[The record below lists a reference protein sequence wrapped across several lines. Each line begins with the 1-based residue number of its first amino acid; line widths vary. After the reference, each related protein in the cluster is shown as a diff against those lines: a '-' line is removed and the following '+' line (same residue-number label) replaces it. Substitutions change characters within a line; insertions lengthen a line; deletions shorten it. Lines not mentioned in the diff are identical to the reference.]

1 MSEQKRENGLLARG
15 QSLIRDIMLA
25 VFGNEALFLI
35 VAFLYA
41 TLGDN
46 AIAAWY
52 CEPVSLLYGY
62 IVIPWGAALCLLR
75 LQRRAASLEPARAD
89 VVTLFVLYLW
99 ILVPF
104 AIRFG
109 FTGKNATAW
118 YGYAVMFFGIYA
130 SISERKQR
138 EREMLMATM
147 SVLSAVFAY
156 VFCGALLFC
165 AWSGT
170 IYAADLGPFGFGVVE
185 GWLCSGVH
193 YNITG
198 MIVISLCMMCVMG
211 VGYYRNIL
219 LKLFCLI
226 PAVMSMAVIVLSQ
239 SRTSRYALLAV
250 LAAAAFDGVRR
261 VLCRRNAAAG
271 LLAAVLAGA
280 VVLGGGYWG
289 ADRMTRAAIAHYNQ
303 LAYDAALQAALAEQA
318 EAQQAEPSAEETPTE
333 APVEPSA
340 EEVPEVA
347 VEPSVEE
354 TTAETP
360 VEPSAEET
368 TVETPVEPSAE
379 EVQEAPVEP
388 SVEETMAETP
398 VEAAEPPVQEAA
410 AEPAVP
416 EIQISEV
423 QARELANTDGSFS
436 NRTDIWRAV
445 FMLWHDNPKMMM
457 IGNGV
462 NQTGH
467 KIASYLPWGSGVA
480 VHNAYLQWAADFG
493 LIGLAPQIVFLA
505 IAVWQ
510 TIRVFFASKRP
521 RGALG
526 LCMMAFAGLLIGMME
541 SATLNAMLPIN
552 LMFMF
557 ALAQLSAMSR
567 DIAKK

>member
-41 TLGDN
+41 TLADN

-52 CEPVSLLYGY
+52 REPVNLLYGY

-89 VVTLFVLYLW
+89 VVTLFVLYIW

-118 YGYAVMFFGIYA
+118 HGYAVMFFGIYA

-170 IYAADLGPFGFGVVE
+170 VYAAGLGTFGFGVVN

-198 MIVISLCMMCVMG
+198 MIAISLCMMCVMG

-261 VLCRRNAAAG
+261 ALCRRNAAAG

-280 VVLGGGYWG
+280 VVLGSGYWS

-303 LAYDAALQAALAEQA
+303 LAYDAALRAALAEQA
-318 EAQQAEPSAEETPTE
+318 EAPVEASTEETTAE

-340 EEVPEVA
+340 G
-347 VEPSVEE
+347 E
-354 TTAETP
+354 TTAE
-360 VEPSAEET
+360 A
-368 TVETPVEPSAE
+368 
-379 EVQEAPVEP
+379 
-388 SVEETMAETP
+388 P

-416 EIQISEV
+416 DIQVSQV
-423 QARELANTDGSFS
+423 RARALDNADGSFS

-445 FMLWHDNPKMMM
+445 FMFWRDNPKMMM

-467 KIASYLPWGSGVA
+467 KIGQYIFWTDGVA

-510 TIRVFFASKRP
+510 TIRVFFASKRA

-567 DIAKK
+567 DAAKK

>member
-41 TLGDN
+41 TLGDS
-46 AIAAWY
+46 AIVAWY
-52 CEPVSLLYGY
+52 REPMSLLYGY

-75 LQRRAASLEPARAD
+75 LQRRASSLEPARAD

-109 FTGKNATAW
+109 FTGKNVTAW

-261 VLCRRNAAAG
+261 ALCRRNAAVG

-303 LAYDAALQAALAEQA
+303 LAYDAALQATLAEQA
-318 EAQQAEPSAEETPTE
+318 EAQQAEPSAEETTTE
-333 APVEPSA
+333 ALVEPSV

-354 TTAETP
+354 VPEVA

-368 TVETPVEPSAE
+368 PVEA
-379 EVQEAPVEP
+379 
-388 SVEETMAETP
+388 P

-493 LIGLAPQIVFLA
+493 LIGLVPQIVFLT

-567 DIAKK
+567 DAAKK

>member
-1 MSEQKRENGLLARG
+1 MMSEQKRENGLLARG
-15 QSLIRDIMLA
+15 QSLIRDILLA

-35 VAFLYA
+35 VTFLYA
-41 TLGDN
+41 TLGDS
-46 AIAAWY
+46 AIVAWY
-52 CEPVSLLYGY
+52 REPMSLLYGY

-75 LQRRAASLEPARAD
+75 LQRRASSLEPARAD

-118 YGYAVMFFGIYA
+118 HGYAVMFFGIYA

-170 IYAADLGPFGFGVVE
+170 IYAADLGPFGFGAVE

-261 VLCRRNAAAG
+261 ALCRRNVAAG

-318 EAQQAEPSAEETPTE
+318 EAQQAEPSAEETTAAEEPTEPSAEE
-333 APVEPSA
+333 APVEAAEPSAEEAPEAQPTEPSA
-340 EEVPEVA
+340 EEVSEA
-347 VEPSVEE
+347 SVEA
-354 TTAETP
+354 T
-360 VEPSAEET
+360 
-368 TVETPVEPSAE
+368 
-379 EVQEAPVEP
+379 
-388 SVEETMAETP
+388 
-398 VEAAEPPVQEAA
+398 

-467 KIASYLPWGSGVA
+467 KIGQYISWTDGVA

-493 LIGLAPQIVFLA
+493 LIGLVPQIVFLA

>member
-52 CEPVSLLYGY
+52 REPVSLLYGY

-118 YGYAVMFFGIYA
+118 HGYAVMFFGIYA

-170 IYAADLGPFGFGVVE
+170 IYAADLGPFGFGAVE

-261 VLCRRNAAAG
+261 ALCRRNVAAG

-318 EAQQAEPSAEETPTE
+318 EAQQAEPSAEETTAAEEPTEPSAEE
-333 APVEPSA
+333 APVEAAEPSAEEAPEAQPTEPSA
-340 EEVPEVA
+340 EEVSEA
-347 VEPSVEE
+347 SVEA
-354 TTAETP
+354 T
-360 VEPSAEET
+360 
-368 TVETPVEPSAE
+368 
-379 EVQEAPVEP
+379 
-388 SVEETMAETP
+388 
-398 VEAAEPPVQEAA
+398 

-467 KIASYLPWGSGVA
+467 KIGQYISWTDGVA

-493 LIGLAPQIVFLA
+493 LIGLVPQIVFLA

-510 TIRVFFASKRP
+510 TIRVFFAPKRP

-526 LCMMAFAGLLIGMME
+526 LCMMTFASLLIGMME
-541 SATLNAMLPIN
+541 SATLSAMLPIN

-567 DIAKK
+567 DVAKK

>member
-35 VAFLYA
+35 AAFLYA
-41 TLGDN
+41 TLADN

-52 CEPVSLLYGY
+52 REPVSLLYGY

-170 IYAADLGPFGFGVVE
+170 IYAADLGPFGFGVVN

-261 VLCRRNAAAG
+261 ALCRRNAAAG

-318 EAQQAEPSAEETPTE
+318 EAQQAEPSAEETTTEAPVEPSAEEVQEAPVEPSAEEVQE

-347 VEPSVEE
+347 VEPSAEE

-360 VEPSAEET
+360 VEPNA
-368 TVETPVEPSAE
+368 
-379 EVQEAPVEP
+379 
-388 SVEETMAETP
+388 EETMAETP

-445 FMLWHDNPKMMM
+445 IMLWHDNPKMMM

-462 NQTGH
+462 NQTGY
-467 KIASYLPWGSGVA
+467 KIGQYISWTDGVA

>member
-1 MSEQKRENGLLARG
+1 MSEQKRETGLLARG

-52 CEPVSLLYGY
+52 REPVSLLYGY

-118 YGYAVMFFGIYA
+118 YGYAVMFFGIYS

-170 IYAADLGPFGFGVVE
+170 IYAADLGPFGFGVVN

-261 VLCRRNAAAG
+261 ALCRRNVAAG

-318 EAQQAEPSAEETPTE
+318 EAQPTEPSAKETTAAEEPTEPSAEEMTAE
-333 APVEPSA
+333 APVEPST
-340 EEVPEVA
+340 EEM
-347 VEPSVEE
+347 
-354 TTAETP
+354 TA
-360 VEPSAEET
+360 
-368 TVETPVEPSAE
+368 
-379 EVQEAPVEP
+379 EAPVEP
-388 SVEETMAETP
+388 SVEEAP
-398 VEAAEPPVQEAA
+398 VESVEPPVQEAA
-410 AEPAVP
+410 AEPTVP

-423 QARELANTDGSFS
+423 QARVLANTDGSFS

-445 FMLWHDNPKMMM
+445 FMLWRDNPKMMM
-457 IGNGV
+457 IGNGA

-467 KIASYLPWGSGVA
+467 KIGQYISWTDGVA

-526 LCMMAFAGLLIGMME
+526 LCMMAFAGLLVGMME
-541 SATLNAMLPIN
+541 SATLSAMLPIN

>member
-15 QSLIRDIMLA
+15 QSLIRDIVLA

-35 VAFLYA
+35 VTFLYA
-41 TLGDN
+41 TLGDS
-46 AIAAWY
+46 AIVAWY
-52 CEPVSLLYGY
+52 REPMSLLYGY

-75 LQRRAASLEPARAD
+75 LQRRASSLEPARAD

-109 FTGKNATAW
+109 FTGKNVTAW

-170 IYAADLGPFGFGVVE
+170 IYAADLGPFGFGAVE

-211 VGYYRNIL
+211 VGYHRNIL

-226 PAVMSMAVIVLSQ
+226 PAVMSMAVIVLTQ

-261 VLCRRNAAAG
+261 ALCRRNVAAG

-289 ADRMTRAAIAHYNQ
+289 ADRMTRAAVAHYNQ

-318 EAQQAEPSAEETPTE
+318 EAQQAES
-333 APVEPSA
+333 SA
-340 EEVPEVA
+340 EEVPEA
-347 VEPSVEE
+347 Q
-354 TTAETP
+354 P

-368 TVETPVEPSAE
+368 TAE
-379 EVQEAPVEP
+379 A
-388 SVEETMAETP
+388 S
-398 VEAAEPPVQEAA
+398 VEAAEPSAQEAD

-416 EIQISEV
+416 EIQVRKIR
-423 QARELANTDGSFS
+423 ARVLANTDGSFS
-436 NRTDIWRAV
+436 DRTDIWRAV
-445 FMLWHDNPKMMM
+445 FMFWRDNPKMMM

-467 KIASYLPWGSGVA
+467 KIGQYISWTDGIA

-493 LIGLAPQIVFLA
+493 LIGLVPQIVFLA

-510 TIRVFFASKRP
+510 TIRVFFAPKRP

-526 LCMMAFAGLLIGMME
+526 LCMMTFASLLIGMME
-541 SATLNAMLPIN
+541 SATLSAMLPIN

-567 DIAKK
+567 DVAKK

>member
-52 CEPVSLLYGY
+52 REPVSLLYGY

-118 YGYAVMFFGIYA
+118 HGYAVMFFGIYA

-170 IYAADLGPFGFGVVE
+170 IYAADLGPFGFGAVE

-261 VLCRRNAAAG
+261 ALCRRNVAAG

-318 EAQQAEPSAEETPTE
+318 EAQPTEPSAEEAPEAQPT
-333 APVEPSA
+333 EPSA
-340 EEVPEVA
+340 EEVSEA
-347 VEPSVEE
+347 SV
-354 TTAETP
+354 
-360 VEPSAEET
+360 
-368 TVETPVEPSAE
+368 
-379 EVQEAPVEP
+379 
-388 SVEETMAETP
+388 
-398 VEAAEPPVQEAA
+398 EAA

-445 FMLWHDNPKMMM
+445 FMLWRDNPKMMM

-493 LIGLAPQIVFLA
+493 LIGLVPQIVFLA

>member
-52 CEPVSLLYGY
+52 REPVSLLYGY

-170 IYAADLGPFGFGVVE
+170 IYAADLGPFGFGVVN

-261 VLCRRNAAAG
+261 ALCRRNVAAG

-318 EAQQAEPSAEETPTE
+318 EAQQAEPSAEETTAVEEPTEPSAEEMTAE

-340 EEVPEVA
+340 EEAPEA
-347 VEPSVEE
+347 QP
-354 TTAETP
+354 T
-360 VEPSAEET
+360 EPSAEE
-368 TVETPVEPSAE
+368 
-379 EVQEAPVEP
+379 APVE
-388 SVEETMAETP
+388 SV
-398 VEAAEPPVQEAA
+398 EPPVQEAA
-410 AEPAVP
+410 AEPTAP

-423 QARELANTDGSFS
+423 QARVLANTDGSFS

-467 KIASYLPWGSGVA
+467 KIGQYISWTDGVA

-526 LCMMAFAGLLIGMME
+526 LCMMAFAGLLVGMME
-541 SATLNAMLPIN
+541 SATLSAMLPIN

>member
-52 CEPVSLLYGY
+52 REPVSLLYGY

-170 IYAADLGPFGFGVVE
+170 IYAADPGPFGFGVVN

-226 PAVMSMAVIVLSQ
+226 PAVMSMVVIVLSQ

-261 VLCRRNAAAG
+261 ALCRRNVAAG

-318 EAQQAEPSAEETPTE
+318 EAQQAEPSTEETTAAEEPTE
-333 APVEPSA
+333 PSAEEAPEAQPTEPSAEEAPEAQPTELSAEEAPVESVEPSA
-340 EEVPEVA
+340 EEVSEA
-347 VEPSVEE
+347 SVEA
-354 TTAETP
+354 TAEPT
-360 VEPSAEET
+360 A
-368 TVETPVEPSAE
+368 
-379 EVQEAPVEP
+379 
-388 SVEETMAETP
+388 
-398 VEAAEPPVQEAA
+398 
-410 AEPAVP
+410 P

-423 QARELANTDGSFS
+423 QARVLANTDGSFS

-445 FMLWHDNPKMMM
+445 FMLWRDNPKMMM

-467 KIASYLPWGSGVA
+467 KIGQYISWTDGVA

-493 LIGLAPQIVFLA
+493 LVGLMPQIVFLA

-541 SATLNAMLPIN
+541 SATLSAMLPIN

>member
-1 MSEQKRENGLLARG
+1 MMSEQKRENGLLARG

-52 CEPVSLLYGY
+52 REPVSLLYGY

-118 YGYAVMFFGIYA
+118 HGYAVMFFGIYA

-170 IYAADLGPFGFGVVE
+170 IYAADLGPFGFGVVN

-261 VLCRRNAAAG
+261 AFCRRNVAAG

-318 EAQQAEPSAEETPTE
+318 EVPVEPSAEETAEETTTEAPVEPSDEEAPE

-340 EEVPEVA
+340 EEA
-347 VEPSVEE
+347 
-354 TTAETP
+354 P
-360 VEPSAEET
+360 VES
-368 TVETPVEPSAE
+368 VEPSAE
-379 EVQEAPVEP
+379 EVSEA
-388 SVEETMAETP
+388 SVEAT
-398 VEAAEPPVQEAA
+398 

-445 FMLWHDNPKMMM
+445 FMLWRDNPKMMM

-467 KIASYLPWGSGVA
+467 KIGQYISWTDGVA

-493 LIGLAPQIVFLA
+493 LIGLVPQIVFLA

-541 SATLNAMLPIN
+541 SATLSAMLPIN

>member
-1 MSEQKRENGLLARG
+1 M
-15 QSLIRDIMLA
+15 
-25 VFGNEALFLI
+25 
-35 VAFLYA
+35 AFLYA

-52 CEPVSLLYGY
+52 REPVSLLYGY

-170 IYAADLGPFGFGVVE
+170 IYAADLGPFGFGVVN

-261 VLCRRNAAAG
+261 ALCRRNVAAG

-318 EAQQAEPSAEETPTE
+318 EAQPTEPSAKETTAAEEPTEPSAEEMTAE
-333 APVEPSA
+333 APVEPST
-340 EEVPEVA
+340 EEM
-347 VEPSVEE
+347 
-354 TTAETP
+354 TA
-360 VEPSAEET
+360 
-368 TVETPVEPSAE
+368 
-379 EVQEAPVEP
+379 EAPVEP
-388 SVEETMAETP
+388 SVEEAP
-398 VEAAEPPVQEAA
+398 VESVEPPVQEAA
-410 AEPAVP
+410 AEPTVP

-423 QARELANTDGSFS
+423 QARVLANTDGSFS

-445 FMLWHDNPKMMM
+445 FMLWRDNPKMMM
-457 IGNGV
+457 IGNGA

-467 KIASYLPWGSGVA
+467 KIGQYISWTDGVA

-526 LCMMAFAGLLIGMME
+526 LCMMAFAGLLVGMME
-541 SATLNAMLPIN
+541 SATLSAMLPIN

>member
-41 TLGDN
+41 TLADN

-52 CEPVSLLYGY
+52 REPVNLLYGY

-118 YGYAVMFFGIYA
+118 HGYAVMFFGIYA

-156 VFCGALLFC
+156 VFCGVLLFC

-170 IYAADLGPFGFGVVE
+170 VYAVGLGTFGFGVVN

-198 MIVISLCMMCVMG
+198 MIAISLCMMCVMG

-261 VLCRRNAAAG
+261 ALCRRNAAAG

-303 LAYDAALQAALAEQA
+303 LAYDAALRAALAEQA
-318 EAQQAEPSAEETPTE
+318 EAPVEPSAEETAEETTTE

-340 EEVPEVA
+340 EEAPEVA
-347 VEPSVEE
+347 VEPSAEE
-354 TTAETP
+354 VP

-368 TVETPVEPSAE
+368 
-379 EVQEAPVEP
+379 
-388 SVEETMAETP
+388 M
-398 VEAAEPPVQEAA
+398 AEPPVQEAA
-410 AEPAVP
+410 AEPTVP

-423 QARELANTDGSFS
+423 QARVLANTDGSFS

-467 KIASYLPWGSGVA
+467 KIASYLPWGNGVA

-493 LIGLAPQIVFLA
+493 LIGLVPQIVFLA

-510 TIRVFFASKRP
+510 TIRVFFAPRRP

-526 LCMMAFAGLLIGMME
+526 LCMMAFAGLLVGMME

-567 DIAKK
+567 DVAKK

>member
-1 MSEQKRENGLLARG
+1 MSEQKRESGLLARG

-52 CEPVSLLYGY
+52 REPVSLLYGY

-118 YGYAVMFFGIYA
+118 HGYAVMFFGIYA

-170 IYAADLGPFGFGVVE
+170 IYAADLGPFGFGVVN

-261 VLCRRNAAAG
+261 AFCRRNVAAG

-318 EAQQAEPSAEETPTE
+318 EVPVEPSAEETAEETTTEAPVEPSDEEAPE

-340 EEVPEVA
+340 EEA
-347 VEPSVEE
+347 
-354 TTAETP
+354 P
-360 VEPSAEET
+360 VES
-368 TVETPVEPSAE
+368 VEPSAE
-379 EVQEAPVEP
+379 EVSEA
-388 SVEETMAETP
+388 SVEAT
-398 VEAAEPPVQEAA
+398 

-445 FMLWHDNPKMMM
+445 FMLWRDNPKMMM

-467 KIASYLPWGSGVA
+467 KIGQYISWTDGVA

-493 LIGLAPQIVFLA
+493 LIGLVPQIVFLA

-510 TIRVFFASKRP
+510 TIRVFFASKRT

-541 SATLNAMLPIN
+541 SATLSAMLPIN

>member
-41 TLGDN
+41 TLADN

-52 CEPVSLLYGY
+52 REPVNLLYGY

-147 SVLSAVFAY
+147 SALSAVFAY

-170 IYAADLGPFGFGVVE
+170 IYAADLGPFGFGAVE

-261 VLCRRNAAAG
+261 ALCRRNAAVG

-303 LAYDAALQAALAEQA
+303 LAYDAALRAALAEQA
-318 EAQQAEPSAEETPTE
+318 E

-340 EEVPEVA
+340 EETAEETTAEAPVEPSAEEAPEVA
-347 VEPSVEE
+347 VEPSAEE
-354 TTAETP
+354 VP

-368 TVETPVEPSAE
+368 
-379 EVQEAPVEP
+379 
-388 SVEETMAETP
+388 M
-398 VEAAEPPVQEAA
+398 AEPPVQEAA
-410 AEPAVP
+410 AEPTVP

-423 QARELANTDGSFS
+423 QARVLANTDGSFS

-467 KIASYLPWGSGVA
+467 KIGQYISWTDGIA

-493 LIGLAPQIVFLA
+493 LIGLVPQIVFLA

-510 TIRVFFASKRP
+510 TIRVFFAPKRP

-526 LCMMAFAGLLIGMME
+526 LCMMAFAGLLVGMME

>member
-1 MSEQKRENGLLARG
+1 MSEQKRGNGLLARG

-52 CEPVSLLYGY
+52 REPVSLLYGY
-62 IVIPWGAALCLLR
+62 IVIPWGTALCLLR
-75 LQRRAASLEPARAD
+75 LQRRVASLEPARAD

-118 YGYAVMFFGIYA
+118 HGYAVMFFGIYA

-170 IYAADLGPFGFGVVE
+170 IYAADLGPFGFGVVN

-211 VGYYRNIL
+211 MGYYRNIL

-226 PAVMSMAVIVLSQ
+226 PAVMSMVVIVLSQ

-261 VLCRRNAAAG
+261 ALCRRNVAAG

-318 EAQQAEPSAEETPTE
+318 EAQQAEPSAEETTAAEEPTEQSAEEMTAE

-340 EEVPEVA
+340 EEAPEA
-347 VEPSVEE
+347 QP
-354 TTAETP
+354 T
-360 VEPSAEET
+360 EPSAEEAP
-368 TVETPVEPSAE
+368 VESVEPSTE
-379 EVQEAPVEP
+379 EVSEA
-388 SVEETMAETP
+388 SVEAT
-398 VEAAEPPVQEAA
+398 

-423 QARELANTDGSFS
+423 QARVLANADGSFS

-445 FMLWHDNPKMMM
+445 FMLWRDNPKMMM

-467 KIASYLPWGSGVA
+467 KIGQYISWTDGVA

-493 LIGLAPQIVFLA
+493 LIGLVPQIVFLA

-541 SATLNAMLPIN
+541 SATLSAMLPIN

>member
-41 TLGDN
+41 MLADN

-52 CEPVSLLYGY
+52 REPVNLLYGY

-118 YGYAVMFFGIYA
+118 HGYAVMFFGIYA
-130 SISERKQR
+130 SISERKQH

-156 VFCGALLFC
+156 VFCGVLLFC

-170 IYAADLGPFGFGVVE
+170 VYAAGLGTFGFGVVN

-198 MIVISLCMMCVMG
+198 MIAISLCMMCVMG
-211 VGYYRNIL
+211 VGHYRNIL

-261 VLCRRNAAAG
+261 ALCRRNVAAG

-318 EAQQAEPSAEETPTE
+318 EAQQAEASTEETTAE

-340 EEVPEVA
+340 EEAPEVA
-347 VEPSVEE
+347 VEPSTGE
-354 TTAETP
+354 TTVEAP
-360 VEPSAEET
+360 VEPSAEEAPT
-368 TVETPVEPSAE
+368 E
-379 EVQEAPVEP
+379 EAV
-388 SVEETMAETP
+388 
-398 VEAAEPPVQEAA
+398 AEPVLPD
-410 AEPAVP
+410 
-416 EIQISEV
+416 IQVSQV
-423 QARELANTDGSFS
+423 WARALDNADGSFS

-445 FMLWHDNPKMMM
+445 FMFWRDNPKMMM

-467 KIASYLPWGSGVA
+467 KIGQYISWTDGVA

-510 TIRVFFASKRP
+510 TIRVFFASRRP

-526 LCMMAFAGLLIGMME
+526 LCMMAFAGLLVGMME

>member
-41 TLGDN
+41 TLADN

-52 CEPVSLLYGY
+52 REPVNLLYGY

-118 YGYAVMFFGIYA
+118 HGYAVMFFGIYA

-156 VFCGALLFC
+156 VFCGVLLFC

-170 IYAADLGPFGFGVVE
+170 VYAAGLGTFGFGVVN

-198 MIVISLCMMCVMG
+198 MIAISLCMMCVMG

-261 VLCRRNAAAG
+261 ALCRRNAAAG

-303 LAYDAALQAALAEQA
+303 LAYDAALRAALAEQA
-318 EAQQAEPSAEETPTE
+318 EAQQAEASDEETTAE

-340 EEVPEVA
+340 EEAPTEEA
-347 VEPSVEE
+347 V
-354 TTAETP
+354 
-360 VEPSAEET
+360 
-368 TVETPVEPSAE
+368 
-379 EVQEAPVEP
+379 
-388 SVEETMAETP
+388 
-398 VEAAEPPVQEAA
+398 

-416 EIQISEV
+416 DIQVSQV
-423 QARELANTDGSFS
+423 WARALDNADGSFS

-445 FMLWHDNPKMMM
+445 FMFWRDNPKMMM

-467 KIASYLPWGSGVA
+467 KIGQYISWTDGVA

-510 TIRVFFASKRP
+510 TIRVFFAPRRP

-526 LCMMAFAGLLIGMME
+526 LCMMAFAGLLVGMME

-567 DIAKK
+567 DVAKK

>member
-52 CEPVSLLYGY
+52 REPVSLLYGY

-118 YGYAVMFFGIYA
+118 HGYAVMFFGIYA

-170 IYAADLGPFGFGVVE
+170 IYAADLGPFGFGVVN
-185 GWLCSGVH
+185 GLLCSGVH

-226 PAVMSMAVIVLSQ
+226 PVVMSMAVIVLSQ
-239 SRTSRYALLAV
+239 SRTARYALLAV

-261 VLCRRNAAAG
+261 ALCRRNVAAG

-318 EAQQAEPSAEETPTE
+318 EAQQAEPNAEETAEETTPEAPIEPSDEEAPE

-340 EEVPEVA
+340 EE
-347 VEPSVEE
+347 
-354 TTAETP
+354 TTAEVP
-360 VEPSAEET
+360 VEPST
-368 TVETPVEPSAE
+368 
-379 EVQEAPVEP
+379 
-388 SVEETMAETP
+388 EETM
-398 VEAAEPPVQEAA
+398 AEPPVQEAA
-410 AEPAVP
+410 AEPTVP

-423 QARELANTDGSFS
+423 QARVLANTDGSFS

-445 FMLWHDNPKMMM
+445 FMLWRDNPKMMM

-467 KIASYLPWGSGVA
+467 KIGQYISWTDGVA

-493 LIGLAPQIVFLA
+493 LIGLVPQIVFLA

-541 SATLNAMLPIN
+541 SATLSAMLPIN

>member
-52 CEPVSLLYGY
+52 REPVSLLYGY

-156 VFCGALLFC
+156 VFCGVLLFC

-226 PAVMSMAVIVLSQ
+226 PAVMSMVVIVLSQ

-261 VLCRRNAAAG
+261 ALCCRNVAAG

-289 ADRMTRAAIAHYNQ
+289 ADRMTRTAIAHYNQ

-318 EAQQAEPSAEETPTE
+318 EAQQAEPSAEETTAAEEPTEPSAEEMTAE

-340 EEVPEVA
+340 EEAPEA
-347 VEPSVEE
+347 QP
-354 TTAETP
+354 T
-360 VEPSAEET
+360 EPSAEEAL
-368 TVETPVEPSAE
+368 AE
-379 EVQEAPVEP
+379 A
-388 SVEETMAETP
+388 T
-398 VEAAEPPVQEAA
+398 EPPVQEAA

-467 KIASYLPWGSGVA
+467 KIGQYISWTDGVA

-493 LIGLAPQIVFLA
+493 LIGLVPQIVFLA

-541 SATLNAMLPIN
+541 SATLSAMLPIN

>member
-15 QSLIRDIMLA
+15 QSLIRDILLA

-35 VAFLYA
+35 VTFLYA
-41 TLGDN
+41 TLGDS
-46 AIAAWY
+46 AIVAWY
-52 CEPVSLLYGY
+52 REPMSLLYGY

-75 LQRRAASLEPARAD
+75 LQRRASSLEPARAD

-109 FTGKNATAW
+109 FTGKNVTAW
-118 YGYAVMFFGIYA
+118 HGYAVMFFGIYA

-170 IYAADLGPFGFGVVE
+170 IYAADLGPFGFGAVE

-211 VGYYRNIL
+211 VGYHRNIL

-226 PAVMSMAVIVLSQ
+226 PAVMSMAVIVLTQ

-261 VLCRRNAAAG
+261 ALCRRNVAAG

-289 ADRMTRAAIAHYNQ
+289 ADRMTRAAVAHYNQ

-318 EAQQAEPSAEETPTE
+318 EAQQAEL
-333 APVEPSA
+333 SA
-340 EEVPEVA
+340 EEVPGA
-347 VEPSVEE
+347 Q
-354 TTAETP
+354 P

-368 TVETPVEPSAE
+368 TAE
-379 EVQEAPVEP
+379 A
-388 SVEETMAETP
+388 S
-398 VEAAEPPVQEAA
+398 VEAAEPPAQEAA

-416 EIQISEV
+416 EIQVRKIR
-423 QARELANTDGSFS
+423 ARVLANTDGSFS
-436 NRTDIWRAV
+436 DRTDIWRAV
-445 FMLWHDNPKMMM
+445 FMFWRDNPKMMM

-467 KIASYLPWGSGVA
+467 KIGQYISWTDGIA

-493 LIGLAPQIVFLA
+493 LIGLVPQIVFLA

-510 TIRVFFASKRP
+510 TIRVFFAPKRP

-526 LCMMAFAGLLIGMME
+526 LCMMTFASLLIGMME
-541 SATLNAMLPIN
+541 SATLSAMLPIN

-567 DIAKK
+567 DAAKK

>member
-52 CEPVSLLYGY
+52 REPVSLLYGY

-147 SVLSAVFAY
+147 SALSAVFAY

-170 IYAADLGPFGFGVVE
+170 IYAADLGPFGFGAVE

-250 LAAAAFDGVRR
+250 LAAAVFDGVRR
-261 VLCRRNAAAG
+261 ALCRRNAAAG

-318 EAQQAEPSAEETPTE
+318 EAQQAEPSAEETTAE

-347 VEPSVEE
+347 VEPS
-354 TTAETP
+354 
-360 VEPSAEET
+360 
-368 TVETPVEPSAE
+368 AE

-388 SVEETMAETP
+388 SAEETPVEAP

>member
-41 TLGDN
+41 TLADN

-52 CEPVSLLYGY
+52 REPVNLLYGY

-75 LQRRAASLEPARAD
+75 LQRRASSLEPARAD

-118 YGYAVMFFGIYA
+118 HGYAVMFFGIYA

-170 IYAADLGPFGFGVVE
+170 VYAAGLGTFGFGVIN

-198 MIVISLCMMCVMG
+198 MIAISLCMMCVMG
-211 VGYYRNIL
+211 VGHYRNIL

-261 VLCRRNAAAG
+261 ALCRRNAAAG

-318 EAQQAEPSAEETPTE
+318 EAPVEPSAEETAEETTTEAPVEPSAGETTAE

-340 EEVPEVA
+340 EEAPTEEA
-347 VEPSVEE
+347 V
-354 TTAETP
+354 
-360 VEPSAEET
+360 
-368 TVETPVEPSAE
+368 
-379 EVQEAPVEP
+379 
-388 SVEETMAETP
+388 
-398 VEAAEPPVQEAA
+398 

-416 EIQISEV
+416 DIQVGQV
-423 QARELANTDGSFS
+423 QARVLANTDGSFS

-467 KIASYLPWGSGVA
+467 KIGQYISWTDGVA

-493 LIGLAPQIVFLA
+493 LIGLVPQIVFLA

-510 TIRVFFASKRP
+510 TIRVFFAPRRP

-567 DIAKK
+567 DVAKK

>member
-41 TLGDN
+41 MLADN

-52 CEPVSLLYGY
+52 REPVNLLYGY

-118 YGYAVMFFGIYA
+118 HGYAVMFFGIYA

-147 SVLSAVFAY
+147 SVMSAVFAY
-156 VFCGALLFC
+156 VFCGVLLFC

-170 IYAADLGPFGFGVVE
+170 VYAAGLGTFGFGVVN

-198 MIVISLCMMCVMG
+198 MIAISLCMMCVMG

-261 VLCRRNAAAG
+261 ALCRRNAAAG

-303 LAYDAALQAALAEQA
+303 LAYDAALRAALAEQA
-318 EAQQAEPSAEETPTE
+318 EAQQAEASAEETTAE

-340 EEVPEVA
+340 EEAP
-347 VEPSVEE
+347 
-354 TTAETP
+354 TAEA
-360 VEPSAEET
+360 V
-368 TVETPVEPSAE
+368 
-379 EVQEAPVEP
+379 
-388 SVEETMAETP
+388 
-398 VEAAEPPVQEAA
+398 

-416 EIQISEV
+416 DIQVSQV
-423 QARELANTDGSFS
+423 RARALDNADGSFS

-445 FMLWHDNPKMMM
+445 FMFWRDNPKMMM

-467 KIASYLPWGSGVA
+467 KIGQYISWTDGVA

-505 IAVWQ
+505 IAVGQ
-510 TIRVFFASKRP
+510 TIRVFFASGRP

-526 LCMMAFAGLLIGMME
+526 LCMMAFAGLLVGMME

-567 DIAKK
+567 DAAKK

>member
-52 CEPVSLLYGY
+52 REPVSLLYGY
-62 IVIPWGAALCLLR
+62 IVIPWGTALCLLR
-75 LQRRAASLEPARAD
+75 LQRRVASLEPARAD

-118 YGYAVMFFGIYA
+118 HGYAVMFFGIYA

-170 IYAADLGPFGFGVVE
+170 IYAADLGPFGFGVVN

-261 VLCRRNAAAG
+261 AFCRRNVAAG

-318 EAQQAEPSAEETPTE
+318 EVPVEPSAEETAEETTTEAPVEPSDEEAPE

-340 EEVPEVA
+340 EEAPEA
-347 VEPSVEE
+347 QP
-354 TTAETP
+354 T
-360 VEPSAEET
+360 
-368 TVETPVEPSAE
+368 EPSAE
-379 EVQEAPVEP
+379 EVSEA
-388 SVEETMAETP
+388 SVEAT
-398 VEAAEPPVQEAA
+398 

-467 KIASYLPWGSGVA
+467 KIGQYISWTDGVA

-493 LIGLAPQIVFLA
+493 LIGLVPQIVFLA

-541 SATLNAMLPIN
+541 SATLSAMLPIN

>member
-15 QSLIRDIMLA
+15 QSLIRDILLA
-25 VFGNEALFLI
+25 AFGNEALFLI
-35 VAFLYA
+35 VTFLYA
-41 TLGDN
+41 TLGDS
-46 AIAAWY
+46 AIVAWY
-52 CEPVSLLYGY
+52 REPMSLLYGY

-75 LQRRAASLEPARAD
+75 LQRRASSLEPARAD

-109 FTGKNATAW
+109 FTGKNVTAW
-118 YGYAVMFFGIYA
+118 HGYAVMFFGIYA

-170 IYAADLGPFGFGVVE
+170 IYAADLGPFGFGAVE

-261 VLCRRNAAAG
+261 ALCRRNAAAG

-318 EAQQAEPSAEETPTE
+318 EAQQAEPSAEETTAE

-340 EEVPEVA
+340 EEVQEA
-347 VEPSVEE
+347 LVEPSAEE

-360 VEPSAEET
+360 VEPSAEE
-368 TVETPVEPSAE
+368 VPEAQPVEPSAE
-379 EVQEAPVEP
+379 ETTAEA
-388 SVEETMAETP
+388 S
-398 VEAAEPPVQEAA
+398 VEAAEPPAQEAA

-416 EIQISEV
+416 EIQVRKIR
-423 QARELANTDGSFS
+423 ARVLANTDGSFS
-436 NRTDIWRAV
+436 DRTDIWRAV
-445 FMLWHDNPKMMM
+445 FMFWRDNPKMMM

-467 KIASYLPWGSGVA
+467 KIGQYISWTDGIA

-493 LIGLAPQIVFLA
+493 LIGLVPQIVFLT

-510 TIRVFFASKRP
+510 TIRVFFAPKRP

-526 LCMMAFAGLLIGMME
+526 LCMMTFASLLIGMME
-541 SATLNAMLPIN
+541 SATLSAMLPIN

-567 DIAKK
+567 DVAKK

>member
-41 TLGDN
+41 TLADN

-52 CEPVSLLYGY
+52 REPVSLLYGY

-130 SISERKQR
+130 SISERKRR

-170 IYAADLGPFGFGVVE
+170 IYAADLGPFGFGAVE

-318 EAQQAEPSAEETPTE
+318 EAQQVEPSAEETTTE

-347 VEPSVEE
+347 VEPS
-354 TTAETP
+354 
-360 VEPSAEET
+360 
-368 TVETPVEPSAE
+368 AE

-388 SVEETMAETP
+388 SAEEVPKVAVEPSAEETPVEAP

-467 KIASYLPWGSGVA
+467 KIGQYISWTDGVA

-493 LIGLAPQIVFLA
+493 LIGLVPQIVFLA

>member
-52 CEPVSLLYGY
+52 REPVSLLYGY

-170 IYAADLGPFGFGVVE
+170 IYAADLGPFGFGVVN

-211 VGYYRNIL
+211 MGYYRNIL

-261 VLCRRNAAAG
+261 ALCRRNVAAG

-318 EAQQAEPSAEETPTE
+318 EAQQAEPSAEETTAE

-340 EEVPEVA
+340 EEAPEA
-347 VEPSVEE
+347 QP
-354 TTAETP
+354 T
-360 VEPSAEET
+360 EPSAEEAPEAQPT
-368 TVETPVEPSAE
+368 EPSAE
-379 EVQEAPVEP
+379 EVSEA
-388 SVEETMAETP
+388 SVEAT
-398 VEAAEPPVQEAA
+398 

-423 QARELANTDGSFS
+423 QARVLANTDGSFS

-467 KIASYLPWGSGVA
+467 KIGQYISWTDGVA

-493 LIGLAPQIVFLA
+493 LIGLVPQIVFLA

>member
-52 CEPVSLLYGY
+52 REPVSLLYGY

-118 YGYAVMFFGIYA
+118 HGYAVMFFGIYA

-156 VFCGALLFC
+156 VFCGVLLFC

-170 IYAADLGPFGFGVVE
+170 IYAADLGPFGFGAVN
-185 GWLCSGVH
+185 GLLCSGVH

-261 VLCRRNAAAG
+261 ALCRRNVAAG

-318 EAQQAEPSAEETPTE
+318 EAQQAEPSAEETTAAEEPTEPSAEE
-333 APVEPSA
+333 APVEAAEPSAEEAPEAQPTEPSA
-340 EEVPEVA
+340 EEVSEA
-347 VEPSVEE
+347 SVEA
-354 TTAETP
+354 T
-360 VEPSAEET
+360 
-368 TVETPVEPSAE
+368 
-379 EVQEAPVEP
+379 
-388 SVEETMAETP
+388 
-398 VEAAEPPVQEAA
+398 

-467 KIASYLPWGSGVA
+467 KIGQYISWTDGVA

-493 LIGLAPQIVFLA
+493 LVGLVPQIVFLA

>member
-41 TLGDN
+41 TLADN

-52 CEPVSLLYGY
+52 REPVSLLYGY

-118 YGYAVMFFGIYA
+118 HGYAVMFFGIYA

-156 VFCGALLFC
+156 VFCGVLLFC

-170 IYAADLGPFGFGVVE
+170 VYAVGLGTFGFGVVS

-198 MIVISLCMMCVMG
+198 MIAISLCMMCVMG
-211 VGYYRNIL
+211 VGYHRNIL

-226 PAVMSMAVIVLSQ
+226 PAVMSMAVIVLTQ

-261 VLCRRNAAAG
+261 ALCRRNAAVG

-318 EAQQAEPSAEETPTE
+318 EEQQAEPSAEE
-333 APVEPSA
+333 A
-340 EEVPEVA
+340 
-347 VEPSVEE
+347 
-354 TTAETP
+354 TT
-360 VEPSAEET
+360 
-368 TVETPVEPSAE
+368 
-379 EVQEAPVEP
+379 EAPVEP
-388 SVEETMAETP
+388 SVEETTVETP
-398 VEAAEPPVQEAA
+398 V
-410 AEPAVP
+410 
-416 EIQISEV
+416 QISEV

-462 NQTGH
+462 NQTGY
-467 KIASYLPWGSGVA
+467 KIGQYISWTDGVA

-493 LIGLAPQIVFLA
+493 LIGLVPQIVFLA

-567 DIAKK
+567 DVAKK

>member
-52 CEPVSLLYGY
+52 REPVSLLYGY

-75 LQRRAASLEPARAD
+75 LQRRAASLEPARVD

-147 SVLSAVFAY
+147 SALSAVFAY

-170 IYAADLGPFGFGVVE
+170 IYAADLGPFGFGVVN

-261 VLCRRNAAAG
+261 ALCRRNAAAG

-318 EAQQAEPSAEETPTE
+318 EAQPT
-333 APVEPSA
+333 EPSA
-340 EEVPEVA
+340 EEVQEA
-347 VEPSVEE
+347 
-354 TTAETP
+354 
-360 VEPSAEET
+360 
-368 TVETPVEPSAE
+368 PVEPSAE

-388 SVEETMAETP
+388 SAEEVQEAPVEPSAEETPVEAP

-462 NQTGH
+462 NQTGY
-467 KIASYLPWGSGVA
+467 KIGQYISWTDGVA

-493 LIGLAPQIVFLA
+493 LIGLVPQIVFLA

>member
-52 CEPVSLLYGY
+52 REPVSLLYGY

-75 LQRRAASLEPARAD
+75 LQRRSASLEPARAD

-170 IYAADLGPFGFGVVE
+170 IYAADLGPFGFGVVN

-261 VLCRRNAAAG
+261 ALCRRNAAAG

-318 EAQQAEPSAEETPTE
+318 EAQQAEPSAEE
-333 APVEPSA
+333 
-340 EEVPEVA
+340 
-347 VEPSVEE
+347 
-354 TTAETP
+354 
-360 VEPSAEET
+360 
-368 TVETPVEPSAE
+368 
-379 EVQEAPVEP
+379 VQEAPVEP

-398 VEAAEPPVQEAA
+398 VEPSAEETMAEPPVQEAA

-462 NQTGH
+462 NQTGY
-467 KIASYLPWGSGVA
+467 KIGQYISWTDGVA

>member
-52 CEPVSLLYGY
+52 REPVSLLYGY

-118 YGYAVMFFGIYA
+118 HGYAVMFFGIYA

-170 IYAADLGPFGFGVVE
+170 IYAADLGPFGFGVVN

-226 PAVMSMAVIVLSQ
+226 PAVMSMVVIVLSQ

-261 VLCRRNAAAG
+261 ALCRRNVAAG

-318 EAQQAEPSAEETPTE
+318 EAQQAESSAEEAPVE
-333 APVEPSA
+333 AVEPSA
-340 EEVPEVA
+340 EEVSEA
-347 VEPSVEE
+347 SV
-354 TTAETP
+354 
-360 VEPSAEET
+360 
-368 TVETPVEPSAE
+368 
-379 EVQEAPVEP
+379 
-388 SVEETMAETP
+388 
-398 VEAAEPPVQEAA
+398 EAA

-445 FMLWHDNPKMMM
+445 FMLWRDNPKMMM
-457 IGNGV
+457 IGNGA

-467 KIASYLPWGSGVA
+467 KIGQYISWTDGVA

-526 LCMMAFAGLLIGMME
+526 LCMMAFAGLLVGMME
-541 SATLNAMLPIN
+541 SATLSAMLPIN

>member
-1 MSEQKRENGLLARG
+1 MPEQKRENGLLARG

-52 CEPVSLLYGY
+52 REPVSLLYGY

-118 YGYAVMFFGIYA
+118 YGYAVMFFGIYT

-156 VFCGALLFC
+156 VFCGVLLFC

-170 IYAADLGPFGFGVVE
+170 IYAADLGPFGFGVVN

-211 VGYYRNIL
+211 MGYYRNIL

-261 VLCRRNAAAG
+261 ALCRRNAAAG

-318 EAQQAEPSAEETPTE
+318 EAQQAEPSAEETTAAEEPTEPSAEEMTAE

-340 EEVPEVA
+340 EEAPEA
-347 VEPSVEE
+347 QP
-354 TTAETP
+354 T
-360 VEPSAEET
+360 EPSAEEAL
-368 TVETPVEPSAE
+368 VEAAEPSAE
-379 EVQEAPVEP
+379 EVSEA
-388 SVEETMAETP
+388 SVEAT
-398 VEAAEPPVQEAA
+398 

-467 KIASYLPWGSGVA
+467 KIGQYISWTDGVA

-493 LIGLAPQIVFLA
+493 LIGLVPQIVFLA

-541 SATLNAMLPIN
+541 SATLSAMLPIN